1 MSDQEETIIK
11 CTGCKGRY
19 FLKDYPKNRLN
30 EPLKTCMKCKEKRD
44 KYKCEH
50 GIQKAGCK
58 ECNGS
63 SICEHGIRKA
73 TCKKCDGSSL
83 CEHNKQK
90 SRCKE
95 CSGSSI
101 CEHNKRKSQCKECNG
116 SSFCKHNKRK
126 CYCIDCGGSSLCAS
140 NRKPHNILCLQ
151 WANPKYDKYCMNCYI
166 HYFPDTDKALNA
178 RCTSKENKVKVW
190 ITNEFKDTFIHN
202 KPLYLGDCSCK
213 VRRRIDLY
221 TPIGNTLL
229 CIEVDENQHK
239 GYKKEDEEARFNDLY
254 MAHGGKFVYIRYN
267 PDQYKDKDGKK
278 KNPTFEKRIVA
289 LVKEVRKQ
297 IKRIKD
303 EENDDLV
310 EIHKMFYDE

>member
-1 MSDQEETIIK
+1 
-11 CTGCKGRY
+11 
-19 FLKDYPKNRLN
+19 
-30 EPLKTCMKCKEKRD
+30 
-44 KYKCEH
+44 
-50 GIQKAGCK
+50 
-58 ECNGS
+58 
-63 SICEHGIRKA
+63 
-73 TCKKCDGSSL
+73 
-83 CEHNKQK
+83 
-90 SRCKE
+90 
-95 CSGSSI
+95 
-101 CEHNKRKSQCKECNG
+101 
-116 SSFCKHNKRK
+116 
-126 CYCIDCGGSSLCAS
+126 
-140 NRKPHNILCLQ
+140 
-151 WANPKYDKYCMNCYI
+151 MNCYI